1 MGASELRWYGVPG
14 AGSGFNDERA
24 RGAPLRALRPGP
36 AGVVDDHAAQEP
48 ILAGSAQADA
58 QVAARCP
65 AGGQEA
71 HVRSAGRGLEL
82 QFVAHALEA
91 LDDRVATLRLGVAAG
106 VLVDDPAVAPDFVA
120 PRSEEHTS
128 ELQSLMRNSYAV
140 FCLKKN
146 TEKTR

>member
-1 MGASELRWYGVPG
+1 MLGGPALGSSGLRWYCVPG

-36 AGVVDDHAAQEP
+36 AGVVDDYAAQEP

-65 AGGQEA
+65 AGAQEA

-91 LDDRVATLRLGVAAG
+91 LADRFANIRTGGVVGDQGDHRAVTRSFVAERKC
-106 VLVDDPAVAPDFVA
+106 LVDV
-120 PRSEEHTS
+120 T
-128 ELQSLMRNSYAV
+128 
-140 FCLKKN
+140 
-146 TEKTR
+146 